1 VLRCLVR
8 ENNGERVGSKE
19 RRPGGEVDIKE
30 WK

>member
-1 VLRCLVR
+1 VR